1 MRIHDSLLAILLIAL
16 AVAIGVHA
24 RGFPPMPGQ
33 GFGPAFF
40 PTLIAAG
47 LLLAALVMLA
57 AAFRRRR
64 GAPLIELDDWVRSPR
79 KLVEMLLLVGGV
91 LFYILLSESLGYF
104 LTAPVALVM
113 FLAATRVRILVAVPV
128 ALLVPLLIH
137 YIFYSGLRVALPW
150 GVLVEYAW

>member
-1 MRIHDSLLAILLIAL
+1 MRIHDSLLAVLLIAL
-16 AVAIGVHA
+16 AVAIAVHA

-47 LLLAALVMLA
+47 LLLAALVMLGSVW
-57 AAFRRRR
+57 RR
-64 GAPLIELDDWVRSPR
+64 GRAGPPIELDDWVRSPR

-91 LFYILLSESLGYF
+91 LFYILLSEPLGYF
-104 LTAPVALVM
+104 LTAPVALLM
-113 FLAATRVRILVAVPV
+113 FLVATRVRMRVAVPV

-150 GVLVEYAW
+150 GILVEHAW